1 MVVENIYND
10 KWNICR
16 TNRGI
21 SHILA
26 LGFEHKIILVEH
38 ESTIRQT
45 IWINA
50 FIVFWGSV
58 NEFITW
64 SHIQH

>member
-1 MVVENIYND
+1 MTND
-10 KWNICR
+10 
-16 TNRGI
+16 GI

-26 LGFEHKIILVEH
+26 LGFEHEIILVEH

-50 FIVFWGSV
+50 FLVFGGSV
-58 NEFITW
+58 NEFIMW